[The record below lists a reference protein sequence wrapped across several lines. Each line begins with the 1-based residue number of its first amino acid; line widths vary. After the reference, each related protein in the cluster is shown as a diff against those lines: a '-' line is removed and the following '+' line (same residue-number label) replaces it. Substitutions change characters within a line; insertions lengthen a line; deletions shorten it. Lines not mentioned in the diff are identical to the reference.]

1 MRNNKRPGSDPLNL
15 LPESFSRCS
24 KNWVLVHWQ
33 SNWSDCPPPPPPT
46 HPFESSL
53 ALKIRM
59 HTSHLRFLPLA
70 TGFWG
75 PPLAPK
81 GPGQI
86 LGGGFRGGKAPQQK
100 INLRVLVFLSFL
112 IRNFVI
118 LPVTLMKILACMWYY
133 ILELEPDLMNF
144 VPENIDMKVHHLIGL
159 FKHVKCRMVL
169 VLKTNSVFSQSTISY
184 WKGIVVKSLLR
195 QLPHFHNGIPWDGWK
210 K

>member
-1 MRNNKRPGSDPLNL
+1 MSY
-15 LPESFSRCS
+15 
-24 KNWVLVHWQ
+24 LVHWQ
-33 SNWSDCPPPPPPT
+33 SNLSDCPPPPT

-70 TGFWG
+70 AGFWG

-100 INLRVLVFLSFL
+100 INLRVLVFL

-118 LPVTLMKILACMWYY
+118 LPVTLMKILACKWYIQV
-133 ILELEPDLMNF
+133 ILHIGIRARSHEFCSRKYWCESTSFNRF
-144 VPENIDMKVHHLIGL
+144 V
-159 FKHVKCRMVL
+159 
-169 VLKTNSVFSQSTISY
+169 
-184 WKGIVVKSLLR
+184 
-195 QLPHFHNGIPWDGWK
+195 
-210 K
+210 

>member
-1 MRNNKRPGSDPLNL
+1 MRNNKRPSSDPLNL
-15 LPESFSRCS
+15 LPESFLRCS
-24 KNWVLVHWQ
+24 KNWVIWYTGNQTCLTA
-33 SNWSDCPPPPPPT
+33 PPPPT

-118 LPVTLMKILACMWYY
+118 LPVTLMKILACKWYY

-144 VPENIDMKVHHLIGL
+144 VPENIDVKVHHLIGL

>member
-15 LPESFSRCS
+15 LPESFLRCS

-33 SNWSDCPPPPPPT
+33 SNWSDCPPPT

-195 QLPHFHNGIPWDGWK
+195 QLPHFHNGILWDGWK